1 MKRENNISIG
11 LTIMLCVIGTQA
23 VAAESVTES
32 SQLSPMPKPEQY
44 IGDSVTEKGSKGKV
58 SVRTIIAIDKNTI
71 TWQYPNGCT
80 IKYPHEEF
88 SQMVERKNC
97 GRADFTTALK
107 LIKGEIWP
115 LTVGKKWQYRYSG
128 GDKSGSKWKGK
139 MRCKAKKQVRVD
151 VPAGSFETYHIVCD
165 TKNYRRQYYVSPEL
179 GISVKF
185 KFKKRGGD
193 RFESELVEYTRG
205 GSD

>member
-11 LTIMLCVIGTQA
+11 LTILLCVIGTQA

-44 IGDSVTEKGSKGKV
+44 IGDSVTEKWSKGEV

-71 TWQYPNGCT
+71 TWQYPSGCT

-88 SQMVERKNC
+88 SQKVEGKNC
-97 GRADFTTALK
+97 SGADFTTALK

-115 LTVGKKWQYRYSG
+115 LTVGKKWRYRYSG
-128 GDKSGSKWKGK
+128 GDKSGSKWNGQ

-151 VPAGSFETYHIVCD
+151 VPAGSFETYQIICY

-179 GISVKF
+179 GISVKY
-185 KFKKRGGD
+185 KFTGRGD

>member
-44 IGDSVTEKGSKGKV
+44 IGDSVTEKWSKGKV

-71 TWQYPNGCT
+71 TWQSPNGCT

-88 SQMVERKNC
+88 SQKVE
-97 GRADFTTALK
+97 
-107 LIKGEIWP
+107 
-115 LTVGKKWQYRYSG
+115 GKIAVAQ
-128 GDKSGSKWKGK
+128 
-139 MRCKAKKQVRVD
+139 
-151 VPAGSFETYHIVCD
+151 IL
-165 TKNYRRQYYVSPEL
+165 RQ
-179 GISVKF
+179 
-185 KFKKRGGD
+185 R
-193 RFESELVEYTRG
+193 
-205 GSD
+205 